1 MRSGLSGGICRKQ
14 GREKWKRSTRAVPL
28 LKSQKIK
35 QGQAGS
41 EKGEAS
47 GEEDRR
53 GLDRAGCRNLRVEYY
68 IRYYNTERIQRKLHL
83 MTPAEFHDH
92 FDAAA

>member
-41 EKGEAS
+41 EKKAKHLARKTAEDWTARDVGTYAS
-47 GEEDRR
+47 SI
-53 GLDRAGCRNLRVEYY
+53 AW
-68 IRYYNTERIQRKLHL
+68 
-83 MTPAEFHDH
+83 
-92 FDAAA
+92 